1 VPTVEQRFSGSQLA
15 QARRD
20 AGASR
25 EVVAY
30 QLRVSVQTV
39 ANWEAGRCAPRAER
53 LGMLATILD
62 CSVSDFFEAVDDD

>member
-20 AGASR
+20 AGGSR
-25 EVVAY
+25 ELVAY

-39 ANWEAGRCAPRAER
+39 ANWETGRCAPRAER

-62 CSVSDFFEAVDDD
+62 CSVADFFEAVNDD